1 MTTERGSEHEKG
13 LAETIEAA
21 IDKGTARVEN
31 IHKSIADLPFK
42 MLEERKLL
50 RAPAKEVR
58 RVQDRAIK
66 AIYDLIRTINHQ
78 AVGLAS
84 DLRREVAERRR
95 AHGEV
100 SGRHHAGTH
109 HA

>member
-1 MTTERGSEHEKG
+1 MTTQPGSEHEKG
-13 LAETIEAA
+13 LAAAIRDA
-21 IDKGTARVEN
+21 IDKGTTRVES

-50 RAPAKEVR
+50 RVPAREVR

-66 AIYDLIRTINHQ
+66 AVYDLVRTINHQ
-78 AVGLAS
+78 VGALAS
-84 DLRREVAERRR
+84 DLQHEMARSRG
-95 AHGEV
+95 AHDEV
-100 SGRHHAGTH
+100 SGRHRTGTH